1 MTFRGVAFAAPFS
14 FSPVWRTFSPF
25 SCSFRR
31 NRLLPRTFPHFRALF
46 PVIVYFRARFLR
58 FRALS
63 AGIVCFR
70 ARFPHFRALFLAGR
84 YASSAKSAFEG
95 QKRGRCDIV
104 MSHEERFPSPNAES
118 ALGRNCIGGALGLSL
133 QLSWSG
139 WSGLIWSGVV
149 WSGLVW
155 ARLGRSG

>member
-95 QKRGRCDIV
+95 QKRGRCDIR

-118 ALGRNCIGGALGLSL
+118 ALGQNCTGERFGLLLSEPLGLIL
-133 QLSWSG
+133 GMLLG
-139 WSGLIWSGVV
+139 GVPRWV
-149 WSGLVW
+149 FS
-155 ARLGRSG
+155 

>member
-1 MTFRGVAFAAPFS
+1 MVGGADE
-14 FSPVWRTFSPF
+14 
-25 SCSFRR
+25 
-31 NRLLPRTFPHFRALF
+31 RLLSLTFPPAISSRTSLIRALF
-46 PVIVYFRARFLR
+46 T
-58 FRALS
+58 
-63 AGIVCFR
+63 
-70 ARFPHFRALFLAGR
+70 AGR